1 MAEYTNEKM
10 VELAEYV
17 VESMDQDQLV
27 DMAYQYVMEGY
38 EVNEEG
44 FHEDWHTYFG
54 LMGYE
59 EEDIKPDTKSQP
71 DLRLFRHEEGCEEI
85 KDAQE

>member
-1 MAEYTNEKM
+1 MAEYTSEKM
-10 VELAEYV
+10 TELANYV
-17 VESMDQDQLV
+17 VESMDQEQLI
-27 DMAYQYVMEGY
+27 DLAYHYIREGY

-54 LMGYE
+54 LDE
-59 EEDIKPDTKSQP
+59 EHTKSTAP
-71 DLRLFRHEEGCEEI
+71 DLRLFRHEEGYEEM